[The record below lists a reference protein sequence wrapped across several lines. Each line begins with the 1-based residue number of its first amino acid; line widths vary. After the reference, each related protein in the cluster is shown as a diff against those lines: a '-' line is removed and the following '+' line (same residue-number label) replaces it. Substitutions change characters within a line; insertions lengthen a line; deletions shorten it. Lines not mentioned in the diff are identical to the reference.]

1 MPERIKEILDKI
13 KEWWVKFST
22 KQKMLIISITAVV
35 MIALVILYAVMSK
48 PSMYPIITC
57 EDATQ
62 AASVKEL
69 LTGENI
75 YYEISDD
82 GLTFSVKTSDQ
93 ADASILLGSSK
104 IPTNGFSI
112 DDAIT
117 GSFSATESDKAKRYQ
132 LYLEEKLAKDLESMS
147 MVKDATVTLNIP
159 ADDGTL
165 ITRNQETYAGVKLEL
180 DGEMDEDQAASL
192 AQFVATEL
200 GNSTT
205 DSIAIMDS
213 DSNMLFV
220 GGETTTVAGTASSQL
235 KYQVKAENKMKTA
248 VKDVI
253 VGTEVY
259 NTVAVGL
266 NLKLN
271 FDQITTNE
279 TNYSAQGDREEG
291 LIKNES
297 NYTEDTVGGA
307 AAVPGTDSND
317 GDNTTYMIEDGETT
331 SSSITDSTIE
341 HALDQKDTQTIG
353 SVGDI
358 EYDQS
363 SITVTLARYV
373 TYSEDAL
380 KADGTLK
387 NMTFDEFV
395 AANGDYVKAEVDPD
409 LYAMVSDAT
418 GISQDNITIVAYDIP
433 MFDYSK
439 TSGRG
444 WQDYLQIA
452 LAVLI
457 FALLGYVVFRST
469 RKEDVAEIEPELS
482 VESLLETTKMAE
494 QDDLEDIGYNEK
506 SETRVLI
513 EKFVDENPEAVASL
527 LRNWLNEEWN

>member
-1 MPERIKEILDKI
+1 MPERIKQILDKI

-22 KQKMLIISITAVV
+22 KQKMLIISITSVV
-35 MIALVILYAVMSK
+35 IIALVILYVVMSK

-57 EDATQ
+57 EDTTQ

-69 LTGENI
+69 LTGDNI
-75 YYEISDD
+75 YYEVSDD

-93 ADASILLGSSK
+93 ADASILLGSNK

-117 GSFSATESDKAKRYQ
+117 GSFSATEADKAKRYQ
-132 LYLEEKLAKDLESMS
+132 LYLEEKLAKELESMS
-147 MVKDATVTLNIP
+147 AVKNATVTLNIP

-165 ITRNQETYAGVKLEL
+165 ITRNQEIYAGVMLEL

-192 AQFVATEL
+192 AQYVATEL

-213 DSNMLFV
+213 DSNMLFT
-220 GGETTTVAGTASSQL
+220 GGETTTVAGTANSQL

-271 FDQITTNE
+271 FDQTTTNE
-279 TNYSAQGDREEG
+279 TNYSAQGDRDEG

-297 NYTEDTVGGA
+297 NYTEDTVGGS

-317 GDNTTYMIEDGETT
+317 DDTTYMIEDGDAT

-380 KADGTLK
+380 KADGTLD

-395 AANGDYVKAEVDPD
+395 AANGEYVKADVDQD

-418 GISQDNITIVAYDIP
+418 GIAQDNITIVAYDIP
-433 MFDYSK
+433 FFDYSD
-439 TSGRG
+439 TSGRN

-469 RKEDVAEIEPELS
+469 RKEEVAEIEPELS

-513 EKFVDENPEAVASL
+513 EKFVDENPEAVAAL